1 MNNEEEIR
9 TEFVKRNKAEFEG
22 KYSFLITLVGGSPE
36 PLIRTILCVTPEK
49 VGFLYTEEM
58 KWALDKIVA
67 ETGLKPSQVDPKEID
82 GSKVEEVYEAIGAWT
97 KKYEGAICVDI
108 SGGKKAM
115 VGGAVVAA
123 SFYDLAMVYNDFKEY
138 DAELRKP
145 KPGSEFLTYLTN
157 PFETSQDML
166 YKLARESFN
175 QYDYTQTLQLLAE
188 TSTKT
193 TNILRSKES
202 EVLKNLA
209 SAYLAWDTFTFD
221 KARERIRA
229 AKDDIAQFGLE
240 MGIDK
245 NKLEVQEAILK
256 DLSRLGDY
264 YPTVL
269 KAKEKVSHLV
279 FSCFASAKRKEES
292 ARYEDAVLRLYRAS
306 ELMAQHRLALRDV
319 NTAKVSE
326 RGIKNEVV
334 NRYKEKKSELI
345 SGKPEECTL
354 RERIGLIDSYALLD
368 AFEDELVKEVALKS
382 LSEAIEVRNHS
393 WLEHGIRVV
402 KKSDFERMAKEAE
415 KILTAFCKLYNLKKD
430 EEKEKHTFPVL
441 E

>member
-1 MNNEEEIR
+1 MKNEEEIR
-9 TEFVKRNKAEFEG
+9 AEFVKRNKAEFEG

-67 ETGLKPSQVDPKEID
+67 ETGLKTSQMDPKKID
-82 GSKVEEVYEAIGAWT
+82 GSKVEAVYEAIGAWT
-97 KKYEGAICVDI
+97 RKYKGDICVDI

-123 SFYDLAMVYNDFKEY
+123 SFYNLAMLYNDFKEY
-138 DAELRKP
+138 DDELRKP
-145 KPGSEFLTYLTN
+145 KPGSEFLTHLTN

-175 QYDYTQTLQLLAE
+175 QYDYTQALQLLAE
-188 TSTKT
+188 ASTKT

-209 SAYLAWDTFTFD
+209 SAYLAWDTFMFD
-221 KARERIRA
+221 KAKERIRA
-229 AKDDIAQFGLE
+229 AKDDIARFELE
-240 MGIDK
+240 MGIDE
-245 NKLEVQEAILK
+245 NKLEEHEGILNN
-256 DLSRLGDY
+256 LSGLGDY
-264 YPTVL
+264 YPAVL
-269 KAKEKVSHLV
+269 KAKEKVCHLV

-306 ELMAQHRLALRDV
+306 ELMAQHRLALRDL
-319 NTAKVSE
+319 NTAKIRE
-326 RGIKNEVV
+326 NRIENEVV
-334 NRYKEKKSELI
+334 KRYREKKSELI
-345 SGKPEECTL
+345 SRKPEECIL
-354 RERIGLIDSYALLD
+354 RERIGLIDSYVLLD
-368 AFEDELVKEVALKS
+368 AFEDELMKKVALKS
-382 LSEAIEVRNHS
+382 LYDAIEVRNQS
-393 WLEHGIRVV
+393 WVEHGIRVV
-402 KKSDFERMAKEAE
+402 KKSDFERMEKEAE
-415 KILTAFCKLYNLKKD
+415 KILTAFCKLYNLKRD
-430 EEKEKHTFPVL
+430 EEKEKHTFPEL